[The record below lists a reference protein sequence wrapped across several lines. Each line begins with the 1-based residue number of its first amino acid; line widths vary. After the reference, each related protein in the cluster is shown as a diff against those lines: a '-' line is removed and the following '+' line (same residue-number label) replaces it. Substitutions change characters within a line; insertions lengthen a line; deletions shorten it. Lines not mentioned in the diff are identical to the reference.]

1 VIGHAAWEPPVGD
14 AGYDRQVPALS
25 QTRAY
30 AALLLIA
37 TLWGTFPATGKL
49 AVQDFPPVF
58 LTAVRAVIASS
69 FLVAL
74 LFRSG
79 AADSMRALGPDS
91 VRAFIVLGVSG
102 LVLSTQLSYIGYVY
116 TTAANAAILQAATP
130 VLVALGARAY
140 LGERLRRRQQLGVAV
155 SALGVLVVVTD
166 GRLWQLR
173 LEDLRA
179 GDFITLVGLVAWMA
193 YTVYGKRV
201 VSTHSPALVT
211 TAAYVAGTCILVAEA
226 ALTAPLF
233 PRPLLTSTRAWAVVF
248 YHAICGA
255 IAHIWWYRAVDRV
268 GASHAAVFLNV
279 TPIVGVVLA
288 ATLLSEPVGIWEVLG
303 TGLVLAGVAL
313 TTVPA
318 ASQRGGGRRR
328 L

>member
-1 VIGHAAWEPPVGD
+1 
-14 AGYDRQVPALS
+14 VPGLS

-58 LTAVRAVIASS
+58 LTAIRAVIASS

-79 AADSMRALGPDS
+79 AADTMRALGPDS
-91 VRAFIVLGVSG
+91 FRAFAVLGICG
-102 LVLSTQLSYIGYVY
+102 LVLSTQLSYFGYAY

-140 LGERLRRRQQLGVAV
+140 LGERLRRRQQAGVAV

-166 GRLWQLR
+166 GRLWTLR
-173 LEDLRA
+173 LQDLRA
-179 GDFITLVGLVAWMA
+179 GDFITLAGLVAWMT

-201 VSTHSPALVT
+201 VTTHSPAVTT
-211 TAAYVAGTCILVAEA
+211 TAAYVAGTCVLVAEA
-226 ALTAPLF
+226 VLTAPMF
-233 PRPLLTSTRAWAVVF
+233 PRPVLTSVRAWTVVV
-248 YHAICGA
+248 YHALFGA
-255 IAHIWWYRAVDRV
+255 VAHIWWYRAVDRV
-268 GASHAAVFLNV
+268 GASRAAVFMNV
-279 TPIVGVVLA
+279 TPIVGVVMA
-288 ATLLSEPVGIWEVLG
+288 ASLLREPVGIWEVVG
-303 TGLVLAGVAL
+303 TLLVLAGVAL
-313 TTVPA
+313 TTA
-318 ASQRGGGRRR
+318 TSRAR
-328 L
+328 

>member
-1 VIGHAAWEPPVGD
+1 MRRGRRLGG

-37 TLWGTFPATGKL
+37 IL
-49 AVQDFPPVF
+49 
-58 LTAVRAVIASS
+58 
-69 FLVAL
+69 
-74 LFRSG
+74 SG
-79 AADSMRALGPDS
+79 AETVRGLGPGS
-91 VRAFIVLGVSG
+91 IRAFVVLGVCG

-166 GRLWQLR
+166 GRLWRLR

-201 VSTHSPALVT
+201 VTTHSPALTT
-211 TAAYVAGTCILVAEA
+211 TAAYVVGTCILVVEA
-226 ALTAPLF
+226 TLTAPFF
-233 PRPLLTSTRAWAVVF
+233 PRPQLGSARAWAVVL
-248 YHAICGA
+248 YHAFFGA

-268 GASHAAVFLNV
+268 GASRAAGFMNV

-288 ATLLSEPVGIWEVLG
+288 ATLLQEPVGIWEVLG
-303 TGLVLAGVAL
+303 TLLVLVGVAL
-313 TTVPA
+313 TTMAPA
-318 ASQRGGGRRR
+318 RVERAGAGSAT
-328 L
+328 

>member
-1 VIGHAAWEPPVGD
+1 M
-14 AGYDRQVPALS
+14 PALS

-58 LTAVRAVIASS
+58 LTALRAVIASS
-69 FLVAL
+69 FLVVL
-74 LFRSG
+74 LMRSG
-79 AADSMRALGPDS
+79 AETVRGLGPGS
-91 VRAFIVLGVSG
+91 IRAFVVLGVCG
-102 LVLSTQLSYIGYVY
+102 LVLSTQLSYIGYAY

-155 SALGVLVVVTD
+155 STLGVLVVVTD

-179 GDFITLVGLVAWMA
+179 GDFITLIGLVAWMA
-193 YTVYGKRV
+193 YTVYGRRV
-201 VSTHSPALVT
+201 VSTHSPALTT
-211 TAAYVAGTCILVAEA
+211 TAAYVVGTCILVAEA

-233 PRPLLTSTRAWAVVF
+233 PRPQLGSVRAWAVVL
-248 YHAICGA
+248 YHAFFGA

-268 GASHAAVFLNV
+268 GASRAAVVLNV
-279 TPIVGVVLA
+279 TPIVGVVFA
-288 ATLLSEPVGIWEVLG
+288 AVLLHEQVGIWEVLG
-303 TGLVLAGVAL
+303 TLLVLAGVAL
-313 TTVPA
+313 TTLAPA
-318 ASQRGGGRRR
+318 RPSAPALPSGPRSS
-328 L
+328 

>member
-1 VIGHAAWEPPVGD
+1 MRRPPAA
-14 AGYDRQVPALS
+14 ARGYSRQVPALS

-69 FLVAL
+69 FLVVL
-74 LFRSG
+74 LARAG
-79 AADSMRALGPDS
+79 AETVRGLGPDS
-91 VRAFIVLGVSG
+91 IRAFVVLGVCG
-102 LVLSTQLSYIGYVY
+102 LVLSTQLSYIGYAY

-130 VLVALGARAY
+130 VMVALGARAY
-140 LGERLRRRQQLGVAV
+140 LGERLRRRQQLGVLI

-166 GRLWQLR
+166 GRFWTLR

-179 GDFITLVGLVAWMA
+179 GDFITLVGLVAWTT
-193 YTVYGKRV
+193 YTVYGRRV
-201 VSTHSPALVT
+201 VTTHSPALTT
-211 TAAYVAGTCILVAEA
+211 TAAYVVGTAVLVLEA

-233 PRPLLTSTRAWAVVF
+233 PRPQLGSLRAWSVVIYQAF
-248 YHAICGA
+248 FGA

-268 GASHAAVFLNV
+268 GASRAAVFLNV
-279 TPIVGVVLA
+279 TPVVGVVLA
-288 ATLLSEPVGIWEVLG
+288 ATLLGEPVGIWEVLG
-303 TGLVLAGVAL
+303 TLLVLGGVTL
-313 TTVPA
+313 TTLTPA
-318 ASQRGGGRRR
+318 RVIAPAPPSRPTAS
-328 L
+328 